1 MTDYP
6 VRKCFYDKNV
16 FMINAKC
23 FEPPATHGTGTT
35 EGYRVT
41 TSSGRRNSGCRHS
54 ASTAAA
60 MNDDTSLKSLTR
72 DESDVVDSNGPR

>member
-1 MTDYP
+1 
-6 VRKCFYDKNV
+6 
-16 FMINAKC
+16 MINAKF

-41 TSSGRRNSGCRHS
+41 TSSGRRNIGNLAVSERYLCHGCRHS

-72 DESDVVDSNGPR
+72 VGCSGQ